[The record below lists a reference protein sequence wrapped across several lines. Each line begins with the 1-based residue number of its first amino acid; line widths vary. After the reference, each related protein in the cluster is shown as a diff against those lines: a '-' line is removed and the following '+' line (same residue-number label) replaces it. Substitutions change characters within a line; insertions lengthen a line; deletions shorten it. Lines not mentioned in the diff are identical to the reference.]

1 VCCTVPLIDNVG
13 KLYAEYVCVC
23 VCVCV
28 RATHTQP
35 LQAFSGNIRTKLG
48 IPKEGKWP
56 KAGSGFRARVL
67 ALLTK

>member
-35 LQAFSGNIRTKLG
+35 LQAFSGNISPKLG
-48 IPKEGKWP
+48 ISKEGGNGRKP
-56 KAGSGFRARVL
+56 VRVSGRVS
-67 ALLTK
+67 